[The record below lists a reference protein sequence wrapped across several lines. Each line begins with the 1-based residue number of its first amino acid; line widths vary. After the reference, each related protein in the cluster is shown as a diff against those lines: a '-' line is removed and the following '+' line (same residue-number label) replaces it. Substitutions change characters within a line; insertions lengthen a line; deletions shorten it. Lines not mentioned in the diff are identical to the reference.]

1 MDKRQVLY
9 LGSKQLNGEARST
22 SCHRVCGRSKGCAIS
37 EHSGGRVTSLRVREV
52 SNGLVLLSQLNPT
65 EKKITFRVIGLERD
79 QSGRESHK
87 VKG

>member
-1 MDKRQVLY
+1 MALFYSPQ
-9 LGSKQLNGEARST
+9 S
-22 SCHRVCGRSKGCAIS
+22 
-37 EHSGGRVTSLRVREV
+37 
-52 SNGLVLLSQLNPT
+52 NPT